1 MSSPEIFPSVDDDT
15 LTLKHDP
22 SKTTARLLEFAA
34 KEFIERGYEA
44 ARVSDIARRAG
55 VTTGAIYARWPNKT
69 DVMVAALNHIFQK
82 ILPDGEIEALGV
94 SEKEP
99 LDIMAVLGGNLL
111 VFDENKDVMVRVF
124 GSARNN
130 EAIRACLQTYLDD
143 EADQLSR
150 LVEEGKKTGLFDPAV
165 STTAISLLCQSLGL
179 AQPLAAHSRPQRAP
193 YPKRRRMDRPALE
206 VTDRRGPP
214 TAATSLTAAV
224 ITIFGSP
231 ERITVLDRIEQVLT
245 R

>member
-1 MSSPEIFPSVDDDT
+1 MSPPEIFPSVDDGT
-15 LTLKHDP
+15 LTPKHDP
-22 SKTTARLLEFAA
+22 SKTTARLLEVAA

-99 LDIMAVLGGNLL
+99 LDIMAVLGENLL
-111 VFDENKDVMVRVF
+111 VFDENKDIMVQVF

-150 LVEEGKKTGLFDPAV
+150 LVEEGKNTGLFDPAV

-179 AQPLAAHSRPQRAP
+179 GSHL
-193 YPKRRRMDRPALE
+193 L
-206 VTDRRGPP
+206 
-214 TAATSLTAAV
+214 LTAGLSERHVPSEDEWIDLLWKLLTAV
-224 ITIFGSP
+224 AP
-231 ERITVLDRIEQVLT
+231 PPPPPH
-245 R
+245 